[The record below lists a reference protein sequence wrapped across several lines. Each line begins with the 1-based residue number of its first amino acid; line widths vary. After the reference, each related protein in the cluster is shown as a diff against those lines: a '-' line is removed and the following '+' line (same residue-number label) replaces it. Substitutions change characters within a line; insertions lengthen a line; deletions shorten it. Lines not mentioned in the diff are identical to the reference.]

1 MTWPRVRLVFA
12 IIGMIATA
20 SFLGVQILE
29 GVAWIVEM
37 LEQGKEML
45 P

>member
-12 IIGMIATA
+12 LIGMLATL
-20 SFLGVQILE
+20 SFLGLQLISAAEWIISILE
-29 GVAWIVEM
+29 E
-37 LEQGKEML
+37 GKEML